1 MPFPHVDERRW
12 LKVPPRRTFS
22 WEMFLDI
29 DAAIRRDLEIVDGF
43 VVPREQRSRDHQKVA
58 TRLSLALEAAAVEQ
72 MRKTG
77 GAECY
82 ETNTEAD
89 VLLWEVPP
97 TAHKPDAVLHSSI
110 PDAGLLAG
118 GHVLIAA
125 EVVSTWSGRR
135 DRVHKM
141 SDYADAGIPHYWLV
155 SFDKVG
161 AVAIGRYA
169 LAGGVGRYVHVGTSH
184 RDMGPTAAT
193 ISAPFPAEILWAGLE
208 VAPGVSETPRRCPG
222 LAPRASSTVAWHDRI

>member
-1 MPFPHVDERRW
+1 MTTAWHDLQHEPI
-12 LKVPPRRTFS
+12 S

-29 DAAIRRDLEIVDGF
+29 DESVRRDLEIVDGY
-43 VVPREQRSRDHQKVA
+43 VVPREQRSREHQKVA
-58 TRLSLALEAAAVEQ
+58 TRLSLALETAAVQQ

-82 ETNTEAD
+82 ETNTEVD

-97 TAHKPDAVLHSSI
+97 TARKPDAVLHRCI
-110 PDAGLLAG
+110 PDTEQLSA

-125 EVVSTWSGRR
+125 EILSTWSGRR

-161 AVAIGRYA
+161 AVTIERHA
-169 LAGGVGRYVHVGTSH
+169 LAGGSARYVHVGTSH
-184 RDMGPTAAT
+184 RDMGPTALK
-193 ISAPFPAEILWAGLE
+193 ISDPFPVEILWAELE
-208 VAPGVSETPRRCPG
+208 VAPR
-222 LAPRASSTVAWHDRI
+222 L